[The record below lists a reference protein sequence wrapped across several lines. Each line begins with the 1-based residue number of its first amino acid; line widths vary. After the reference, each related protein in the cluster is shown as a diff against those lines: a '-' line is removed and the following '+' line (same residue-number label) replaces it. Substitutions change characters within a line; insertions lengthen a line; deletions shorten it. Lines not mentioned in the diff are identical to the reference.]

1 MAKDFKGISAGKVKS
16 TIAEAT
22 QEAPAA
28 QETQEAPKK
37 RKERKTYTAQ
47 EAAEFSN
54 SLKTTGRK
62 GVHLPRINLAFSPE
76 IYDYVR
82 TMSRASG
89 LTYTE
94 FIDKILRD
102 HKEAHADTYQNIVD
116 IRNSL

>member
-1 MAKDFKGISAGKVKS
+1 MARKKDFTGIAAGKVKD

-22 QEAPAA
+22 ADPA
-28 QETQEAPKK
+28 QEAPKAQEK
-37 RKERKTYTAQ
+37 RKARKTYTAQ